1 MSHNEERIRQAT
13 DWVKARNAG
22 QRSYSPKYTPH
33 RYPAKLAGVRRRPWC

>member
-22 QRSYSPKYTPH
+22 QRSLAGYTPH
-33 RYPAKLAGVRRRPWC
+33 RYQVNFAGVRRRPWC